1 MAESIQELQVETD
14 ARLSWASFHPFRW
27 SIDRVPLVGTGPK
40 ERGLTDLLW
49 PYRNLAISQ
58 STSLY
63 SNVKWS
69 NRRIELGFNG
79 CGSNKIMGSLQ
90 VLAKTATFGCPHFP
104 PRHQQTGSCRSNK
117 PIGMTVL
124 AYPPDWPFPT
134 HPA

>member
-1 MAESIQELQVETD
+1 MAERIQELQVETD

-90 VLAKTATFGCPHFP
+90 VLAKTARPLAVRIF
-104 PRHQQTGSCRSNK
+104 HQDISKQ
-117 PIGMTVL
+117 VV
-124 AYPPDWPFPT
+124 AVPT
-134 HPA
+134 NPLG